1 MNMISESI
9 FPLTGN
15 LPISQWVHAL

>member
-1 MNMISESI
+1 MNMVSESI